1 MSRTSHDNQLPR
13 AVIVALVLAAVIA
26 ASCFIFSIS
35 AMLHASENAD
45 SFLRDHPDTGRGTA
59 LSGSYGAAAITLI
72 VAAVTLFAANALVRG
87 KRWAWIVL
95 GVLALFGLPGLFE
108 TSALSMSQ
116 GVLSLALLVTLLL
129 PAGRHHVGLAAKQAP
144 VGSSPCI
151 TSVSGDVGRPRK

>member
-1 MSRTSHDNQLPR
+1 MSQTPYDHQLPR
-13 AVIVALVLAAVIA
+13 AVIVAFVLAAVNA
-26 ASCFIFSIS
+26 AGGVIVGIS
-35 AMLHASENAD
+35 VMLHASENAD

-72 VAAVTLFAANALVRG
+72 VAAVTLFAAKALVRG

-108 TSALSMSQ
+108 MSALSVSQ

-129 PAGRHHVGLAAKQAP
+129 PDGRHHAGLTAKRAP
-144 VGSSPCI
+144 VGSVPCI
-151 TSVSGDVGRPRK
+151 TSASGDVGRPRK